1 MLKAEDVTSKRLDH
15 HGIVSSVIQDLGI
28 IEYIDKELETG
39 EEEVTSGEAVAAM
52 IINGL
57 GFSDRPLSL
66 TPQFFEQLPLEQL
79 FGRKIESSQL
89 NRHKLGRTLDKLYEA
104 DVNILFSKLAE
115 QVADQEEIDRKK
127 QVNDTTTFSVTGDRY
142 NELIITKKTMRP
154 SMS

>member
-1 MLKAEDVTSKRLDH
+1 MLKVEDVTSKRLDH

-66 TPQFFEQLPLEQL
+66 TP
-79 FGRKIESSQL
+79 RS
-89 NRHKLGRTLDKLYEA
+89 H
-104 DVNILFSKLAE
+104 
-115 QVADQEEIDRKK
+115 
-127 QVNDTTTFSVTGDRY
+127 
-142 NELIITKKTMRP
+142 
-154 SMS
+154 